1 MNYQSVRT
9 AIETP
14 FQTNYGALSP
24 AIPIFFDNFYNVLA
38 DSVDEFIN
46 VNIQFGLTTETALTS
61 SHNHIRGIIVVRVCT
76 EKNKGPARNQTLA
89 TTAFTT
95 LNTLDNT
102 AKSTSG
108 VYLRM
113 GQIDGPSF
121 TTVEGGQESR
131 KGLYPFF
138 VSRIETN
145 FQAQLTP

>member
-14 FQTNYGALSP
+14 FQTNYGALTP

-102 AKSTSG
+102 AKATSG
-108 VYLRM
+108 VYVRM

-138 VSRIETN
+138 MSRIETN

>member
-121 TTVEGGQESR
+121 TTVEGCQESR

-138 VSRIETN
+138 MSRIETN

>member
-14 FQTNYGALSP
+14 FQTNYGALRP

-38 DSVDEFIN
+38 DSVDEFVH

-61 SHNHIRGIIVVRVCT
+61 SHNHVRGIIIVRVCT

-138 VSRIETN
+138 MSRIETN

>member
-38 DSVDEFIN
+38 DSVDEFVH

-61 SHNHIRGIIVVRVCT
+61 SHNHVRGIIIVRVCT

-113 GQIDGPSF
+113 GQIEGPSF

-138 VSRIETN
+138 MSRIETN

>member
-108 VYLRM
+108 VYVRM

-138 VSRIETN
+138 VSRLETN
-145 FQAQLTP
+145 FQAQLIS

>member
-14 FQTNYGALSP
+14 FQTNYGALTP

>member
-61 SHNHIRGIIVVRVCT
+61 SHNHIRGIIIVRVCT

-138 VSRIETN
+138 MSRIETN

>member
-76 EKNKGPARNQTLA
+76 EKNKGPARNQPLA

-138 VSRIETN
+138 MSRIETN

>member
-14 FQTNYGALSP
+14 FQTDYGALSP

-38 DSVDEFIN
+38 DSVDEFVH

-61 SHNHIRGIIVVRVCT
+61 SHNHVRGIIIVRVCT

-108 VYLRM
+108 VYLRT

-121 TTVEGGQESR
+121 TSVEGGQESR
-131 KGLYPFF
+131 KRLYPFF

>member
-14 FQTNYGALSP
+14 FQTDYGALSP

-38 DSVDEFIN
+38 DSVDEFVH

-61 SHNHIRGIIVVRVCT
+61 SHNHVRGIIIVRVCT

-108 VYLRM
+108 VYLRT

-121 TTVEGGQESR
+121 TSVEGGQESR

-138 VSRIETN
+138 MSRIETN

>member
-24 AIPIFFDNFYNVLA
+24 AIPVFFDNFYNVLS
-38 DSVDEFIN
+38 DSVDEFIH
-46 VNIQFGLTTETALTS
+46 VNIKFGLTTETALTS
-61 SHNHIRGIIVVRVCT
+61 SHNHIRGIIIARICT

-138 VSRIETN
+138 MSRIETN

>member
-9 AIETP
+9 AIETL
-14 FQTNYGALSP
+14 FQTDYGALSP

-38 DSVDEFIN
+38 DSVDEFVH

-61 SHNHIRGIIVVRVCT
+61 SHNHVRGIIIVRVCT

-108 VYLRM
+108 VYLRT

-121 TTVEGGQESR
+121 TSVEGGQESR

-138 VSRIETN
+138 MSRIETN